1 MIHKKKPPIKAFLVL
16 LGVLLLGGYYIS
28 GLFTFPSLNVS
39 NYSNLLLEIFTH
51 PFRNYWNDMTIIIL
65 GCAMIGWVFFIAWY
79 LQHNRN
85 THPDI
90 EHGSSEWGDV
100 QKVHNELC
108 DKQLPEN
115 NRIIS
120 KNLKVGLNQLSNN
133 NGIYVG
139 SPGAGKT
146 MNVVVPNA
154 LLAAASLVFLD
165 VKGDLLSRFGNYL
178 RYKGHQIKV
187 LNLKEMD
194 KSDRYNPF
202 RYIQEEDD
210 IPRIIVNIFKSVEP
224 PEASKGDPFWDD
236 GCALYLQS
244 LFYFTWMITVE
255 DKLQIFREARIDWDP
270 VYETPTMNQITALTL
285 LESQPESKMFNGK
298 PAEEGYTKMT
308 KLIDAVQEMK
318 GASHP
323 AVRDYRKLKDGAPE
337 TVNSIILILNAKLK
351 FFNSPA
357 VQRIFEDDDMD
368 LREIGMGREDDGV
381 TKTALFLVVKEY
393 DTSYNFIINMLY
405 QQLFDTL
412 IRTADFECHG
422 KLPIRVEV
430 WMDEFANGA
439 RPERFENLITTLRSR
454 NIAVMLFLQS
464 ISQIKTIYKNDA
476 WDIIM
481 DACSTFVFL
490 GAGRGALSTQKYISE
505 LLGNATIDKS
515 SDALNY
521 SSNGG
526 GSLNFDRMQRAL
538 MSPEEV
544 GRMSKNK
551 CLIFLE
557 GHQPM
562 IDTKYRPFEDDN
574 YKKAMSLGIYEHP
587 VNVKKRKDGR
597 WETVK
602 GASKV
607 IFANERMKERFIE
620 KTEAAGSKNMVFELT
635 EDEFCSIRFPD
646 LEAANA
652 SEIIFKELKELEN
665 SQMEKRFLQKLEQEQ
680 REKQR
685 MENGVQKTQKQEER
699 DMKGSISDMVERY
712 ADQLTDA
719 QLEEIVLGIKNGLQE
734 DDVKSY
740 FFLPAENMR
749 QIRISLEQIQKA

>member
-1 MIHKKKPPIKAFLVL
+1 MIQKKKPPIKAFLVL
-16 LGVLLLGGYYIS
+16 LGVLLVGGYYLS
-28 GLFTFPSLNVS
+28 GLFTFPSLNAS
-39 NYSNLLLEIFTH
+39 NYSDLLLEIFTH
-51 PFRNYWNDMTIIIL
+51 PFRNYYNDMTTMIL
-65 GCAMIGWVFFIAWY
+65 GCALIGWVFFVAWY

-85 THPDI
+85 THPDV
-90 EHGSSEWGDV
+90 EHGSSEWGNV
-100 QKVHNELC
+100 RKVNEELYDRKC
-108 DKQLPEN
+108 PEN
-115 NRIIS
+115 NRILS
-120 KNLKVGLNQLSNN
+120 KNLQVGLNKLSNN
-133 NGIYVG
+133 NAIFVG
-139 SPGAGKT
+139 SPGTGKS
-146 MNVVVPNA
+146 MFVVTPN
-154 LLAAASLVFLD
+154 LLLGGASYVVLD
-165 VKGDLLSRFGNYL
+165 VKGELLSKYGNYL
-178 RYKGHQIKV
+178 SAIGYQIKV

-244 LFYFTWMITVE
+244 LFYFTWMVTVE
-255 DKLQIFREARIDWDP
+255 DKLEIFREARIEWST

-285 LESQPESKMFNGK
+285 LESQPESRTFDGK

-308 KLIDAVQEMK
+308 KLIDALQERK
-318 GASHP
+318 GAAHP

-357 VQRIFEDDDMD
+357 VQRIFEEDDMK
-368 LREIGMGREDDGV
+368 LQEIGMGREEDGI
-381 TKTALFLVVKEY
+381 TKTALFLVVKEN

-454 NIAVMLFLQS
+454 NIAVLLFLQS

-476 WDIIM
+476 WDILM
-481 DACSTFVFL
+481 DACATFVFL
-490 GAGRGALSTQKYISE
+490 GAGRGALSTQKFISE
-505 LLGNATIDKS
+505 LIGNTTIDKT
-515 SDALNY
+515 SDGLSY

-538 MSPEEV
+538 MTPEEV
-544 GRMSKNK
+544 GRMPKNK
-551 CLIFLE
+551 CMIFLE
-557 GHQPM
+557 GRQPM
-562 IDTKYRPFEDDN
+562 MDTKYRPFEDEN
-574 YKKAMSLGIYEHP
+574 YKKAMSLGAYEHP

-602 GASKV
+602 RPSKMIV
-607 IFANERMKERFIE
+607 ANDRMKEKFVE
-620 KTEAAGSKNMVFELT
+620 KASIPGSQHRIIELT
-635 EDEFCSIRFPD
+635 EDEFCAIQFPD
-646 LEAANA
+646 PETGNA
-652 SEIIFKELKELEN
+652 SEIIFQQLKELEN
-665 SQMEKRFLQKLEQEQ
+665 FRTEQRLLQKLAQEQ
-680 REKQR
+680 RERQR
-685 MENGVQKTQKQEER
+685 MGRGTQKTKKQEER
-699 DMKGSISDMVERY
+699 DMKGSILDMVERY
-712 ADQLTDA
+712 ADQLTDE
-719 QLEEIVLGIKNGLQE
+719 QLEEIVLGIKNGLLE
-734 DDVKSY
+734 EDVKSY
-740 FFLPAENMR
+740 FFLPVEDMR
-749 QIRISLEQIQKA
+749 QIRTALEQVKA

>member
-1 MIHKKKPPIKAFLVL
+1 
-16 LGVLLLGGYYIS
+16 
-28 GLFTFPSLNVS
+28 
-39 NYSNLLLEIFTH
+39 
-51 PFRNYWNDMTIIIL
+51 
-65 GCAMIGWVFFIAWY
+65 
-79 LQHNRN
+79 
-85 THPDI
+85 
-90 EHGSSEWGDV
+90 
-100 QKVHNELC
+100 
-108 DKQLPEN
+108 
-115 NRIIS
+115 
-120 KNLKVGLNQLSNN
+120 
-133 NGIYVG
+133 
-139 SPGAGKT
+139 
-146 MNVVVPNA
+146 
-154 LLAAASLVFLD
+154 
-165 VKGDLLSRFGNYL
+165 
-178 RYKGHQIKV
+178 
-187 LNLKEMD
+187 
-194 KSDRYNPF
+194 
-202 RYIQEEDD
+202 
-210 IPRIIVNIFKSVEP
+210 
-224 PEASKGDPFWDD
+224 
-236 GCALYLQS
+236 
-244 LFYFTWMITVE
+244 
-255 DKLQIFREARIDWDP
+255 
-270 VYETPTMNQITALTL
+270 
-285 LESQPESKMFNGK
+285 
-298 PAEEGYTKMT
+298 MT

-318 GASHP
+318 GAAHP

-381 TKTALFLVVKEY
+381 TKTALFLVVKEN

-602 GASKV
+602 GSSKV

-620 KTEAAGSKNMVFELT
+620 KTEAAGSKNIIFELT
-635 EDEFCSIRFPD
+635 EDEFCAIRFPD
-646 LEAANA
+646 PEAANA

-699 DMKGSISDMVERY
+699 DMKGSISDLVERY
-712 ADQLTDA
+712 VDQLTDA

-734 DDVKSY
+734 DEVKSY
-740 FFLPAENMR
+740 FFLPAETMR
-749 QIRISLEQIQKA
+749 RIRISLEQIQKA